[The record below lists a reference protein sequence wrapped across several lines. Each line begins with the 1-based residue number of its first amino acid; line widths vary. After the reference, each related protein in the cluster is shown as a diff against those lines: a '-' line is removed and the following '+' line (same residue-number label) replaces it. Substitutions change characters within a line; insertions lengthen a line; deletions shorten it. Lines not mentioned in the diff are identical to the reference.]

1 MPPVSEA
8 QRRLAHTAA
17 AHKGGVG
24 GMSQAV
30 GKEFSAADEPGKL
43 PERKN
48 RRSERMYGKKTM
60 QRGFAEGGEVT
71 GEALKA
77 AQLARLA
84 EENAAAKKAG
94 KKYLPVVKGDERS
107 SYDTESNSLNA
118 RNEFGNARPLSDTAR
133 EVSQRVVADV
143 PNAEATRMMLQE
155 DAASRAEADRDA
167 QQKAETGKAKGGL
180 VNALVGRGGKGVK
193 LSHATGGPVDE
204 TTSAIMRSE
213 GERESM
219 KPRAPFYRSG
229 GKIAHVVGR
238 PVGKD
243 DGMIAAQRG
252 EFVVRKSAVKKL
264 GTAALD
270 EINKGRLPSQRLY
283 GGKRMVRH
291 G

>member
-1 MPPVSEA
+1 MPPISEA
-8 QRRLAHTAA
+8 QRRLAHAAA

-30 GKEFSAADEPGKL
+30 GREFSAADEPGKL

-48 RRSERMYGKKTM
+48 RRSDRMYGH
-60 QRGFAEGGEVT
+60 
-71 GEALKA
+71 
-77 AQLARLA
+77 
-84 EENAAAKKAG
+84 
-94 KKYLPVVKGDERS
+94 
-107 SYDTESNSLNA
+107 
-118 RNEFGNARPLSDTAR
+118 
-133 EVSQRVVADV
+133 
-143 PNAEATRMMLQE
+143 
-155 DAASRAEADRDA
+155 
-167 QQKAETGKAKGGL
+167 AKGGL
-180 VNALVGRGGKGVK
+180 VNAVAGRGGKGVK

-204 TTSAIMRSE
+204 TTNAIMRSE

-229 GKIAHVVGR
+229 GKIAHVIGR